1 MYIRLPIFDQVRQLR
16 LEKGLRIRQT
26 TRNCVARS
34 IKRTTTQFYPYHC
47 SSSYLRIR
55 TYIVI
60 LRGGIFHDESSKSR
74 RKFPEIR
81 IRIKL
86 FLFISPLLLNGYFF
100 ANKEYSEVFLASRI
114 IIFPSLSINFLG
126 QAPFL

>member
-81 IRIKL
+81 TKL
-86 FLFISPLLLNGYFF
+86 FLFISPLLPNGYFF
-100 ANKEYSEVFLASRI
+100 ANKEYSEVFFASRI

>member
-81 IRIKL
+81 TKL
-86 FLFISPLLLNGYFF
+86 FLFISPLLPNGYFF

>member
-81 IRIKL
+81 TKL
-86 FLFISPLLLNGYFF
+86 FLFISPLLPNGYFF

-126 QAPFL
+126 QVPFL

>member
-74 RKFPEIR
+74 RKFQEIR
-81 IRIKL
+81 TKL
-86 FLFISPLLLNGYFF
+86 FLFISPLLPNGYFF